1 MSIEAIS
8 AVAAGA
14 AAPATLAPAGALATL
29 TPGRIA
35 ESGVAGASMPGA
47 STPGASAAT
56 GVTPQF
62 AVGESARS
70 DASVFDVIVDGI
82 AQVNRD
88 MHATQQAVQ
97 EMALGKSD
105 NLHQVM
111 MSLEQT
117 RLSFEL
123 LLQVRNRVL
132 EAYQEM
138 MRMQV

>member
-14 AAPATLAPAGALATL
+14 AAPATIAPAAATAPLTPALLAPAPL
-29 TPGRIA
+29 TIA
-35 ESGVAGASMPGA
+35 ESPRAQGA
-47 STPGASAAT
+47 
-56 GVTPQF
+56 
-62 AVGESARS
+62 
-70 DASVFDVIVDGI
+70 VFDAIVDSI

-88 MHATQQAVQ
+88 MQVTQQAVQ
-97 EMALGKSD
+97 DMALGKSD